1 MNKLVYACLWVLVVA
16 IPLENMVVLE
26 GVGTISRFLG
36 ALCLVVGLLALVV
49 ERRGRWPGGVFLA
62 LCFFA
67 LWTMTSFFWTVDLEV
82 SKKAIIT
89 TLQLLVFFW
98 LIWEFARDRSRQAGL
113 MHAYVV
119 GACGSSLATVYAYLH
134 GQYEFYER
142 YSTRGFDPNDL
153 GLMLVLALPMA
164 WHLSW
169 DRDNSRWLR
178 WTAWLYLPLG
188 AVAILLTG
196 SRASFLAAM
205 VPVAYILWSSRR
217 LSWGQVLIGTGVIAL
232 AVLASLKYVPATS
245 WQRLSTIGMELSRGS
260 VGGRGRIWRDGF
272 QVFLE
277 HPLFGVGAGAFRGG
291 LAARFG
297 YQAAPHNLF
306 LSIMVGLGIVGLGL
320 FLTALYW
327 AIRSL
332 PRMPRSQRHLWIAL
346 LVSWFTGVMTLG
358 WEYRK
363 TTWLLLALL
372 AVQGAAALETEIPEP
387 HPALEEK

>member
-1 MNKLVYACLWVLVVA
+1 
-16 IPLENMVVLE
+16 
-26 GVGTISRFLG
+26 
-36 ALCLVVGLLALVV
+36 
-49 ERRGRWPGGVFLA
+49 
-62 LCFFA
+62 
-67 LWTMTSFFWTVDLEV
+67 
-82 SKKAIIT
+82 
-89 TLQLLVFFW
+89 
-98 LIWEFARDRSRQAGL
+98 
-113 MHAYVV
+113 
-119 GACGSSLATVYAYLH
+119 
-134 GQYEFYER
+134 
-142 YSTRGFDPNDL
+142 
-153 GLMLVLALPMA
+153 MA